1 MEWGTQ
7 KVVRIVTIECG
18 LPERQELNT
27 SFLCNPLFEKKK
39 KKLHCKNTAV
49 PSFSYKNLIGM

>member
-7 KVVRIVTIECG
+7 KVLRNVTIECG

-27 SFLCNPLFEKKK
+27 SFLCNPLFKKK
-39 KKLHCKNTAV
+39 KKLTV
-49 PSFSYKNLIGM
+49 RTQLFQVSLIRI

>member
-7 KVVRIVTIECG
+7 KVLRNVTIECG

-27 SFLCNPLFEKKK
+27 SFLCNPLFKKK
-39 KKLHCKNTAV
+39 KKTHCKNTAV